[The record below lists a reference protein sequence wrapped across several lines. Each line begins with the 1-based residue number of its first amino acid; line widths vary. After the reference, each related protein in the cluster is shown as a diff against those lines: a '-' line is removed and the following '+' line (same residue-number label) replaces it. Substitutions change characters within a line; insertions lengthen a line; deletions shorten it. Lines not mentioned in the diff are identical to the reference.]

1 MRYLPNFFLE
11 QFLTK
16 IAKVILMRFNIYQY
30 LCKLSKYVHNIMK
43 NFRTILLLLGVVLAV
58 SCSNSTETNA
68 QDKQSTPA
76 EKHEAEEGKTIHMNK
91 EMFIKQVMDFE
102 INKEQWVYLGDKP
115 AIIDF
120 YADWCKPCKL
130 IAPIMDELAEEY
142 KGQIYIY
149 KVDTQ
154 VERELASVFG
164 IRSIPAVLFIPMKGQ
179 PQMATGAL
187 PKETFKSVIDDFLL
201 KSPDENQNNENN

>member
-1 MRYLPNFFLE
+1 
-11 QFLTK
+11 
-16 IAKVILMRFNIYQY
+16 
-30 LCKLSKYVHNIMK
+30 MK
-43 NFRTILLLLGVVLAV
+43 NIKTILFLLAVVIAV

-68 QDKQSTPA
+68 QG
-76 EKHEAEEGKTIHMNK
+76 EKSVKTETNQIIDGKTIHMNK
-91 EMFIKQVMDFE
+91 EMFIERVMDFE
-102 INKEQWVYLGDKP
+102 TNKEEWIYLGDKP

-130 IAPIMDELAEEY
+130 IAPIMEELAEEY

-154 VERELASVFG
+154 VEQELASIFG

-179 PQMATGAL
+179 PQMSTGAL
-187 PKETFKSVIDDFLL
+187 PKETFKSAIDDFLL
-201 KSPDENQNNENN
+201 KPQVNNENSENN

>member
-1 MRYLPNFFLE
+1 
-11 QFLTK
+11 
-16 IAKVILMRFNIYQY
+16 
-30 LCKLSKYVHNIMK
+30 MK
-43 NFRTILLLLGVVLAV
+43 NFRTILLLFTAIVAM
-58 SCSNSTETNA
+58 SCSNSTETKA
-68 QDKQSTPA
+68 QNEQSPET
-76 EKHEAEEGKTIHMNK
+76 EKHAIDEGKTIHMNK
-91 EMFIKQVMDFE
+91 EMFIERVMDFVV
-102 INKEQWVYLGDKP
+102 NKEEWIYLGDKP

-154 VERELASVFG
+154 VERELASIFG
-164 IRSIPAVLFIPMKGQ
+164 IRSIPAVLFIPMEGQ

-187 PKETFKSVIDDFLL
+187 PKETFKNAIDEFLL
-201 KSPDENQNNENN
+201 KSPADSLNNANN

>member
-1 MRYLPNFFLE
+1 LE

-16 IAKVILMRFNIYQY
+16 VIKSDIIAIYIFIITFANQ
-30 LCKLSKYVHNIMK
+30 LNTENTMK
-43 NFRTILLLLGVVLAV
+43 NLKTILLLLTTIIAV
-58 SCSNSTETNA
+58 SCSNSSTTTAQSDNKAPASKTTEV
-68 QDKQSTPA
+68 
-76 EKHEAEEGKTIHMNK
+76 EGKTIHMNK
-91 EMFIKQVMDFE
+91 DMFVERVMDYVT
-102 INKEQWVYLGDKP
+102 NKEEWKYLGDKP

-164 IRSIPAVLFIPMKGQ
+164 IRSIPAVLFIPMEGQ
-179 PQMATGAL
+179 PQMSTGAL
-187 PKETFKSVIDDFLL
+187 PKETFKTAIDDFLL
-201 KSPDENQNNENN
+201 KSPAENTNNENN

>member
-1 MRYLPNFFLE
+1 
-11 QFLTK
+11 
-16 IAKVILMRFNIYQY
+16 
-30 LCKLSKYVHNIMK
+30 MK
-43 NFRTILLLLGVVLAV
+43 NFRTILLLLAAIVAV
-58 SCSNSTETNA
+58 SCSNSTETKA
-68 QDKQSTPA
+68 QADNKTQTT
-76 EKHEAEEGKTIHMNK
+76 ENVVDEGKTIHMNK
-91 EMFIKQVMDFE
+91 EMFIERVMDFE
-102 INKEQWVYLGDKP
+102 TNKEDWIYLGDKP

-164 IRSIPAVLFIPMKGQ
+164 IRSIPAVLFIPMEGQ
-179 PQMATGAL
+179 PQMSTGAL
-187 PKETFKSVIDDFLL
+187 PKETFKSAIDDFLL
-201 KSPDENQNNENN
+201 KAPAENENNENNENN

>member
-1 MRYLPNFFLE
+1 
-11 QFLTK
+11 
-16 IAKVILMRFNIYQY
+16 
-30 LCKLSKYVHNIMK
+30 MK
-43 NFRTILLLLGVVLAV
+43 NFRTILFLLAAIVAV
-58 SCSNSTETNA
+58 SCSNSTETKA
-68 QDKQSTPA
+68 QSDKSTQA
-76 EKHEAEEGKTIHMNK
+76 SDVKAADGKTIHMDK
-91 EMFIKQVMDFE
+91 AMFIERVMDFE
-102 INKEQWVYLGDKP
+102 TNKEEWVYLGDKP

-164 IRSIPAVLFIPMKGQ
+164 IRSIPAVLFIPMEGQ
-179 PQMATGAL
+179 PQMSTGAL
-187 PKETFKSVIDDFLL
+187 PKETFKTAIDDFLL
-201 KSPDENQNNENN
+201 KSAADNTNNVNN

>member
-1 MRYLPNFFLE
+1 
-11 QFLTK
+11 
-16 IAKVILMRFNIYQY
+16 
-30 LCKLSKYVHNIMK
+30 MK
-43 NFRTILLLLGVVLAV
+43 NFRTILLLLGIVLAV
-58 SCSNSTETNA
+58 SCSNSTETKA

-76 EKHEAEEGKTIHMNK
+76 EKHEVEEGKTIHMNK

-102 INKEQWVYLGDKP
+102 MNKEQWVYLGDKP

-179 PQMATGAL
+179 PQMSTGAL

-201 KSPDENQNNENN
+201 KSPAENQNNENN

>member
-1 MRYLPNFFLE
+1 
-11 QFLTK
+11 
-16 IAKVILMRFNIYQY
+16 
-30 LCKLSKYVHNIMK
+30 MK
-43 NFRTILLLLGVVLAV
+43 NLRTILLLFAAIIAV
-58 SCSNSTETNA
+58 SCSNSTETKA
-68 QDKQSTPA
+68 QNNQAVKTES
-76 EKHEAEEGKTIHMNK
+76 HEVVEGKTIHMNK
-91 EMFIKQVMDFE
+91 VMFIEKVMDFE
-102 INKEQWVYLGDKP
+102 KNKEEWTYLGDKP

-164 IRSIPAVLFIPMKGQ
+164 VRSIPAVLFIPMEGQ
-179 PQMATGAL
+179 PQMSTGAL
-187 PKETFKSVIDDFLL
+187 PKETFKTAIDDFLL
-201 KSPDENQNNENN
+201 KKPEEK

>member
-1 MRYLPNFFLE
+1 
-11 QFLTK
+11 
-16 IAKVILMRFNIYQY
+16 
-30 LCKLSKYVHNIMK
+30 MK
-43 NFRTILLLLGVVLAV
+43 NLRTVLLLMTAIVAV
-58 SCSNSTETNA
+58 SCSNSTETKA
-68 QDKQSTPA
+68 QSDNSTPA
-76 EKHEAEEGKTIHMNK
+76 SVSHDAEGKTIHMNK
-91 EMFIKQVMDFE
+91 AMFIERVMDFE
-102 INKEQWVYLGDKP
+102 TNKEDWVYLGDKP

-164 IRSIPAVLFIPMKGQ
+164 IRSIPAVLFIPMEGK
-179 PQMATGAL
+179 PQMSTGAL
-187 PKETFKSVIDDFLL
+187 PKQTFISAIDDFLL
-201 KSPDENQNNENN
+201 KSPAENTNN